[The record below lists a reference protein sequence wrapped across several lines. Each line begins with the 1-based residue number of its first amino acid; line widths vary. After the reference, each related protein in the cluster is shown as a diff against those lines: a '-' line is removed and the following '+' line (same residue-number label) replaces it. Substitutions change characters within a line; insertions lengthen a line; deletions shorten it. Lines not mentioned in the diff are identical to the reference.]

1 MQCGSEEFW
10 PKDDGFPKQ
19 ASVKRHTVSQLLDTH
34 FVGQEVTVCGWVRTF
49 RNDQF
54 LSVNDGSSLENLQL
68 VIDRDNTSEA
78 LRKRLTTG
86 AAICAVGQ
94 LVESQGKGQATE
106 VEVGSLEVL
115 GDADPEVYPIQMKR
129 HTMEFLRE
137 KAHLRFR
144 TSTFNAVFRLRH
156 GLQFAIHEYFE
167 QNGFYMLHTPIVTGS
182 DAEGA
187 GEMFQVTTLDLDNV
201 PKTEDGAV
209 DHGADFFG
217 KPANLTVS
225 GQLEAELGAM
235 ALGKVYTFGPTFRA
249 ENSNT
254 SRHLAEFWMI
264 EPEVAFNDLTDN
276 MDLAEDCLR
285 FVLTKVLE
293 RYPAE
298 LEFLAKREADA
309 EKQLPADQRNEMG
322 LIERLRFV
330 TENPFVRITYTEA
343 IDLLRNSKPFKK
355 KKFKY
360 PVEWGIDLQS
370 EHERWLVEKK
380 FKQPVIL
387 TDYPAEIKAF
397 YMRAND
403 DGKTVAA
410 MDVLVPGIGELV
422 GGSQREER
430 LEVLQKKCA
439 DFDIPE
445 DHVWWYLDT
454 RKFGTAPHAGFG
466 MGFERL
472 VMFATGMT
480 NIRDVIPFPRTP
492 QNAEF

>member
-1 MQCGSEEFW
+1 M
-10 PKDDGFPKQ
+10 
-19 ASVKRHTVSQLLDTH
+19 KRHTVSQLLDTH

-397 YMRAND
+397 YMRSND

>member
-1 MQCGSEEFW
+1 M
-10 PKDDGFPKQ
+10 
-19 ASVKRHTVSQLLDTH
+19 KRHTVSQLLDTH

-187 GEMFQVTTLDLDNV
+187 GEMFQVTTLNLDNV

-397 YMRAND
+397 YMRSND

>member
-1 MQCGSEEFW
+1 M
-10 PKDDGFPKQ
+10 
-19 ASVKRHTVSQLLDTH
+19 
-34 FVGQEVTVCGWVRTF
+34 TVCGWVRTF

-54 LSVNDGSSLENLQL
+54 LSINDGSSLGNLQL
-68 VIDRDNTSEA
+68 VIDREGTEEA

-86 AAICAVGQ
+86 AAVCATGT
-94 LVESQGKGQATE
+94 LVESQGQGQATE
-106 VEVGSLEVL
+106 VEVRQLEVL

-167 QNGFYMLHTPIVTGS
+167 QNGFYMLHTPIITGS

-187 GEMFQVTTLDLDNV
+187 GEMFQVTTLPLADV
-201 PKTEDGAV
+201 PKTEEGDV
-209 DHGADFFG
+209 DHGQDFFG
-217 KPANLTVS
+217 KTANLTVS

-264 EPEVAFNDLTDN
+264 EPEIAFADLKDD
-276 MDLAEDCLR
+276 MALAEDCLKY
-285 FVLTKVLE
+285 VLSYALE
-293 RYPAE
+293 HSAE
-298 LEFLAKREADA
+298 DLAFLEKRELDA
-309 EKQLPADQRNEMG
+309 EKQLPQTERHEQP
-322 LIERLRFV
+322 LRERLKAV
-330 TENPFVRITYTEA
+330 VDAPFAHITYTEA
-343 IDLLRNSKPFKK
+343 IDLLRNSKPYKK
-355 KKFKY
+355 KKFKF

-370 EHERWLVEKK
+370 EHERWLVEKHVGG
-380 FKQPVIL
+380 PVIV
-387 TDYPAEIKAF
+387 TDYPAGIKAF

-410 MDVLVPGIGELV
+410 MDVLVPGIGEII

-430 LEVLQKKCA
+430 LDVLKKKCA
-439 DFDIPE
+439 DFNIPE
-445 DHVWWYLDT
+445 EHVWWYLET
-454 RKFGTAPHAGFG
+454 RKFGTAPHCGFG

-472 VMFATGMT
+472 VMYVTGMT

-492 QNAEF
+492 LNAEF

>member
-1 MQCGSEEFW
+1 M
-10 PKDDGFPKQ
+10 DVGFPKQ
-19 ASVKRHTVSQLLDTH
+19 ASVKRHTVSQLLDTTL
-34 FVGQEVTVCGWVRTF
+34 VGQEVTVCGWVRTF

-78 LRKRLTTG
+78 LRKRLNTG

-94 LVESQGKGQATE
+94 LVESQGQGQATE

-156 GLQFAIHEYFE
+156 GLQFAIHEYFD

-209 DHGADFFG
+209 DHAADFFG

-285 FVLTKVLE
+285 FVLSKALE

-298 LEFLAKREADA
+298 LEFLAKREAEA

-343 IDLLRNSKPFKK
+343 IDLLRNSKPYKK

-380 FKQPVIL
+380 FNQPVIL

-397 YMRAND
+397 YMRANE